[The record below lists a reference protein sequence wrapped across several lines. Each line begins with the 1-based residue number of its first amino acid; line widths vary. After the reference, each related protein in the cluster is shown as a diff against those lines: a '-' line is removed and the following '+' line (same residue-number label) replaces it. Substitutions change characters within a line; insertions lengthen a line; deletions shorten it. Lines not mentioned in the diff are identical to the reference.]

1 MEIIVTITLLD
12 LVLILL
18 CGLLMLFFNELED
31 KSVRNGWTKYKQ
43 FLNKNLSANNK
54 WKIVDGKRLKFIPT
68 YWKFKIIFN
77 FKFPKQW
84 YYFTVYPEYVERF
97 YLSSMLFVFTTDGEH
112 LFQFMKFRFIE
123 LGLLI
128 ITWQVMLAWIVGKSI
143 MQFIKEKFLKWLH

>member
-1 MEIIVTITLLD
+1 MEIIITITLLD
-12 LVLILL
+12 LVIILL

-43 FLNKNLSANNK
+43 FLNKNLSWKNK
-54 WKIVDGKRLKFIPT
+54 WKLDKDGKQILNTK
-68 YWKFKIIFN
+68 KH
-77 FKFPKQW
+77 W
-84 YYFTVYPEYVERF
+84 YYFGVNPKYVERF
-97 YLSSMLFVFTTDGEH
+97 YLSSTMLVCLTDGEH
-112 LFQFMKFRFIE
+112 AFQFMKFRFIE